1 MSLPVIIT
9 QLKAEFNP
17 YPNSGPSILQ
27 KFEVLAGNS
36 SNSEIQKIITSPLY
50 IRTKLIL
57 MFYPNEE
64 IFKFLGGFNVGE
76 TNTELKKTIFP
87 EAKPQEKPRVTP
99 RVTPQIVVPEIPTD
113 INDDLLEHYHLL
125 INAGMEPYYAKLLV
139 KRDNPNNMTFTTNA
153 LKMLKSNMEQFS
165 AFQGSQF
172 FTEDRINKTC
182 KLRDHGF
189 SNFDSYQA
197 SDYLTNELI
206 DIAIEQNT
214 LHGMSHDAAI
224 KYVRKL

>member
-1 MSLPVIIT
+1 MSLSVIIT
-9 QLKAEFNP
+9 QLKEEFTK
-17 YPNSGPSILQ
+17 YPGSGPSILQ
-27 KFEVLAGNS
+27 KFEFLAGTS
-36 SNSEIQKIITSPLY
+36 SSSKIQKIITSLLY
-50 IRTKLIL
+50 IQSKGVL
-57 MFYPNEE
+57 MWYPNEE

-87 EAKPQEKPRVTP
+87 EAKPQDKPRVTP
-99 RVTPQIVVPEIPTD
+99 RIVEPTIPTD
-113 INDDLLEHYHLL
+113 INDDLLAHYHLL
-125 INAGMEPYYAKLLV
+125 INAGMTPYYAKLLV
-139 KRDNPNNMTFTTNA
+139 KREAPNKMTFITNA

-189 SNFDSYQA
+189 SDFDSYQA

-224 KYVRKL
+224 TYVRNL